1 MSTTQF
7 IQSLLKWLASPG
19 QYASQLGEAI
29 RSAGDLWSSTETQ
42 SKLDEKISGVRAG
55 ENVTIDVSDP
65 YNPKINAIGTGFG
78 DMNKSVYDPTVVEAD
93 AFDRANHHGN
103 MPAANVSGLATVAT
117 SGSYNDLSDKPAS
130 GGDVTGPAGATAGN
144 FPALDATGKILSDSG
159 SKPADFQPV
168 DADLTAIAAL
178 VSAANKLPYAT
189 GAGTW
194 AMTDFSAF
202 GRTLVDDADA
212 STARTTLGV
221 VIGTDVQAYDADT
234 AKTDVAQQFSKP
246 QRASVTAIPSGTTLT
261 ADLADNNDFKVTAYA
276 HNGTLANPT
285 NQSTQVGQKGTI
297 TITQD
302 GSGGHTLSFGSNWKP
317 IGSASAPSINTTAGV
332 TSCIDYH
339 VLSST
344 VIRYSLRAVG
354 AA

>member
-1 MSTTQF
+1 MALPQPQFVDALLTTLEDPANQSPELATALREAADTYSEDETDALLAGKADNADLSTKADLDSPTFTGTPAVPTADPGTDTTQA
-7 IQSLLKWLASPG
+7 AST
-19 QYASQLGEAI
+19 AFVKAAI
-29 RSAGDLWSSTETQ
+29 
-42 SKLDEKISGVRAG
+42 
-55 ENVTIDVSDP
+55 
-65 YNPKINAIGTGFG
+65 
-78 DMNKSVYDPTVVEAD
+78 D
-93 AFDRANHHGN
+93 AL
-103 MPAANVSGLATVAT
+103 P
-117 SGSYNDLSDKPAS
+117 S

-212 STARTTLGV
+212 ATARTTLGV

-246 QRASVTAIPSGTTLT
+246 QWASATALTSGTTVT
-261 ADLADNNDFKVTAYA
+261 PDLADNNDFTLTLA
-276 HNGTLANPT
+276 HNATLANPS
-285 NQSTQVGQKGTI
+285 NQSTHVNQKGTI

-302 GSGGHTLSFGSNWKP
+302 GSGGHTLSFGSNWKA

>member
-1 MSTTQF
+1 MADTRTFRNYAESLQVGVSQYVVGANERRVPLNAQGLPAGGTTGQAMIKLSDEDYDAGWTGAF
-7 IQSLLKWLASPG
+7 IQSIVQG
-19 QYASQLGEAI
+19 TGI
-29 RSAGDLWSSTETQ
+29 
-42 SKLDEKISGVRAG
+42 
-55 ENVTIDVSDP
+55 TIDATDP
-65 YNPKINAIGTGFG
+65 RNPII
-78 DMNKSVYDPTVVEAD
+78 SAD
-93 AFDRANHHGN
+93 AAESGDVDGPEEATDGHIAVFDGETGKLIADGGKLI
-103 MPAANVSGLATVAT
+103 SELQ
-117 SGSYNDLSDKPAS
+117 PAS
-130 GGDVTGPAGATAGN
+130 T
-144 FPALDATGKILSDSG
+144 
-159 SKPADFQPV
+159 
-168 DADLTAIAAL
+168 DLTAIAAL

-246 QRASVTAIPSGTTLT
+246 QRASATPVTSATTMT
-261 ADLADNNDFKVTAYA
+261 IDLAANNDFEVTDYQ
-276 HNGTLANPT
+276 HNGTLANPN
-285 NQSTQVGQKGTI
+285 NQSTQINQKGTI

-302 GSGGHTLSFGSNWKP
+302 GSGGHTLSFGSNWKA

>member
-1 MSTTQF
+1 MAIPYHTHTFSLPTATSEQVAAGTSDSVVVTPAGLKPSLDAKAPLSSPAFTDEPTAPTATLGTNTTQ
-7 IQSLLKWLASPG
+7 LATT
-19 QYASQLGEAI
+19 AFVKEAI
-29 RSAGDLWSSTETQ
+29 D
-42 SKLDEKISGVRAG
+42 
-55 ENVTIDVSDP
+55 
-65 YNPKINAIGTGFG
+65 AIPGGGTGDVVG
-78 DMNKSVYDPTVVEAD
+78 PASSVAD
-93 AFDRANHHGN
+93 RIAVF
-103 MPAANVSGLATVAT
+103 SGTTGKLIVDGGKTVAE
-117 SGSYNDLSDKPAS
+117 LQP
-130 GGDVTGPAGATAGN
+130 
-144 FPALDATGKILSDSG
+144 LDT
-159 SKPADFQPV
+159 
-168 DADLTAIAAL
+168 DLTAIAAL

-221 VIGTDVQAYDADT
+221 VIGTDVQPYDADT

-246 QRASVTAIPSGTTLT
+246 QWASATALTSATTVTP
-261 ADLADNNDFKVTAYA
+261 DLADNNDFTLTLG
-276 HNGTLANPT
+276 HNATLANPS
-285 NQSTQVGQKGTI
+285 NQSTHVNQKGTI

-302 GSGGHTLSFGSNWKP
+302 GTGGRTLSFGSNWKA

-332 TSCIDYH
+332 TSCVDYH